1 MKKPEFLP
9 DGPGVYLFKNRDDHI
24 IYVGKASSVKKRV
37 SQYFQSTDM
46 DPKTRALVKNIADI
60 EYLVTPSEID
70 ALILESNLIKEHRP
84 RYNIDMK
91 DDKQYPFIKIT
102 VNEDFPRIFIT
113 RRRLRDGARYFGPYT
128 NAGSVRESLKII
140 SRLFRIRQCKKRIVP
155 GGRPCLNFQMGL
167 CSAPCNGQIG
177 KEQYRLAVEETIRFL
192 EGKNDKLV
200 LMLNERMQEHISKQ
214 NFEAAATLR
223 DQLQAIEL
231 LSRRQQVT
239 GGFDDWDAISIAI
252 SGDNASAQVLYIRN
266 GSLVGRAEFTLNSQN
281 ASESEIMGAFLK
293 QYYSDAPV
301 PGEVLLD
308 TMPDDPAILEWL
320 RGVAGKVD
328 IIVPSRG
335 RKKELVDMAFRNARS
350 HLKMVLLNDEKKE
363 KSGYGALVELQDIL
377 GLDSLPERV
386 EAFDISNIGGTDAVG
401 SMVVFTNGRPDLR
414 RYRHFNIRTVKGI
427 NDPAMMEEVVSRR
440 LKRIGSGEDTVPGL
454 IVVDGGVTQLGAAL
468 SAMEQT
474 GIHVPVIGL
483 AKQFEHIYI
492 PYTDAPLI
500 LPETSPALKMLKTI
514 RDESHRF
521 AISHHRRRRTSRLR
535 TSVLDTI
542 PGIGKKRKEILLRH
556 FGSLDGIKNAGKD
569 ELENVPGIS
578 KVIAKTIFSKLHA
591 PKAYKL

>member
-140 SRLFRIRQCKKRIVP
+140 SQLFRIRQCKKRIVP

-167 CSAPCNGQIG
+167 CSAPCNAQID
-177 KEQYRLAVEETIRFL
+177 KEQYRLAVEETIQFL

-200 LMLNERMQEHISKQ
+200 LMLNKRMQEHISKQ

-363 KSGYGALVELQDIL
+363 KSGYGALVEIQDIL

-492 PYTDAPLI
+492 PYTDTPLI

>member
-140 SRLFRIRQCKKRIVP
+140 SQLFRIRQCK
-155 GGRPCLNFQMGL
+155 
-167 CSAPCNGQIG
+167 
-177 KEQYRLAVEETIRFL
+177 
-192 EGKNDKLV
+192 
-200 LMLNERMQEHISKQ
+200 RMQEHISKQ

-363 KSGYGALVELQDIL
+363 KSGYGALVEIQDIL

-386 EAFDISNIGGTDAVG
+386 EAFDISNTGGTDAVG

-492 PYTDAPLI
+492 PDTDAPLI